1 MILDFFFACG
11 KTLSRRKKNVF
22 HVWYELSWSRGNQIF
37 ANDERRTPSKPPLE
51 KNRQES
57 PLPRQKHTHACQ
69 SRSYRTARLLVTV
82 YVVPGITHD
91 NTLSQPLGHNITP
104 QRSQYHTPS
113 VALSHPLGRFSKL
126 IFSPNG
132 KSANPERGVYGKVS
146 TRYFQSRHF
155 NCVRPRLVWEKI
167 GSEISPRECTIY

>member
-82 YVVPGITHD
+82 YLVPGITHD
-91 NTLSQPLGHNITP
+91 NTLSQPLGHNITHA
-104 QRSQYHTPS
+104 RSQYHTPS
-113 VALSHPLGRFSKL
+113 VTISHP
-126 IFSPNG
+126 NG
-132 KSANPERGVYGKVS
+132 HNITPP
-146 TRYFQSRHF
+146 QSHYHTPSVDFR
-155 NCVRPRLVWEKI
+155 
-167 GSEISPRECTIY
+167 S